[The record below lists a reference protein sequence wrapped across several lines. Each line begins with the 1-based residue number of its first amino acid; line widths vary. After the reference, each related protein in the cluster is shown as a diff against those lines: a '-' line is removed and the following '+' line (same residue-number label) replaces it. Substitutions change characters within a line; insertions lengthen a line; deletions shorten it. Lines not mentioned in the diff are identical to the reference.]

1 MRKYFIEEKLSK
13 KISIFFKKDKRR
25 YIVLMK
31 KIEEIVSTGD
41 IDHYKNLKKP
51 LNDFKRVHI
60 DAHFVLVFMYDKNE
74 DIVYFYDLDH
84 HNNIYKK

>member
-25 YIVLMK
+25 CRALMK
-31 KIEEIVSTGD
+31 KIEEIVSSDD
-41 IDHYKNLKKP
+41 INHYKNLKKP

-74 DIVYFYDLDH
+74 DVVYFYDLDH
-84 HNNIYKK
+84 HDNIYK

>member
-25 YIVLMK
+25 YRILMK
-31 KIEEIVSTGD
+31 KIDEIVSTDD

-74 DIVYFYDLDH
+74 DVVYFYDLDH
-84 HNNIYKK
+84 HDNIYK